1 MNQCLLSN
9 SDWNA
14 LHTQQNLRTTVI
26 QKVNCKRG
34 EHAETPIFESD
45 ESNNTRRTSYGR
57 FLRTRCAAR
66 VNRDAPS
73 PRQSQKIE
81 FRADCFGNL
90 RHVRGQKGERI
101 HRWMMCNI
109 ETSEDNFLLQL
120 ERILIHT
127 TIARHCR
134 ALKVKDITS
143 IH

>member
-73 PRQSQKIE
+73 PRQSQKLSFVPTVLGICVMCVA
-81 FRADCFGNL
+81 R
-90 RHVRGQKGERI
+90 KGKEY
-101 HRWMMCNI
+101 
-109 ETSEDNFLLQL
+109 TGG
-120 ERILIHT
+120 
-127 TIARHCR
+127 
-134 ALKVKDITS
+134 
-143 IH
+143 